1 MSEPPAGDR
10 WHVYILQCGDGTLYT
25 GIAKDPEK
33 RLEEHRNGRGAKYLR
48 GRGPLK
54 MVFHQLADSH
64 GEALRLESKI
74 KKLPRPE
81 KLKLIKM

>member
-1 MSEPPAGDR
+1 
-10 WHVYILQCGDGTLYT
+10 VYIIQCGDGTLYT
-25 GIAKDPEK
+25 GIAKDVQK
-33 RLEEHRNGRGAKYLR
+33 RLEGHRNGKGAKYLR

-54 MVFHQLADSH
+54 MVFLQSVESR
-64 GEALRLESKI
+64 GEALHLEAKI